1 MRKIALVFLM
11 VFCAIGLF
19 ALDGTVISVTG
30 KVEMQAVPDGEWV
43 VLKAGDT
50 VPEGAVISTA
60 FKSSASLKLGGST
73 VTVNQLTRVV
83 VRELTND
90 SDKVTTKLFLDA
102 GALRADVKSMDNK
115 ANDFKIQSSVV
126 TSSVRGTEL
135 QDNALG
141 EHITLRGNV
150 STSSAECEWGVTTTQ
165 GEQTELYDGVL
176 KNSYTNGNKDVN
188 IAKAVTS
195 PVEEDSSP
203 LQITTGDY
211 GDGVVHLP
219 PVGFADAAGAGSY
232 EKELYTSNVSIGLE

>member
-1 MRKIALVFLM
+1 MKKITLVFLM
-11 VFCAIGLF
+11 VICAFGLF

-43 VLKAGDT
+43 LLKAGDT

-90 SDKVTTKLFLDA
+90 TDKVTTKLFLDA

-141 EHITLRGNV
+141 EHVTFRGNV
-150 STSSAECEWGVTTTQ
+150 YTTSANCDWGVTTTQ
-165 GEQTELYDGVL
+165 GETTELYDGVL
-176 KNSYTNGNKDVN
+176 KNSFTNGNKDVAIN
-188 IAKAVTS
+188 KVVTS
-195 PVEEDSSP
+195 PVEEDTSP

-211 GDGVVHLP
+211 GDGLVHLP
-219 PVGFADAAGAGSY
+219 PVGFSDAAGAGSY
-232 EKELYTSNVSIGLE
+232 EKELYTSNTSIVLE

>member
-1 MRKIALVFLM
+1 MKKIALVSLM
-11 VFCAIGLF
+11 ILCAVCLF

-30 KVEMQAVPDGEWV
+30 KVEMQATPNGEWV
-43 VLKAGDT
+43 ILKAGDT

-90 SDKVTTKLFLDA
+90 TDKVTTKLFLDA

-135 QDNALG
+135 EDNALG
-141 EHITLRGNV
+141 DHLTIRGNV
-150 STSSAECEWGVTTTQ
+150 SSTANDCEWGVTTTQ

-176 KNSYTNGNKDVN
+176 KNSYTSGNKDVTLN
-188 IAKAVTS
+188 KLVTS
-195 PVEEDSSP
+195 PVEEDTSP

-219 PVGFADAAGAGSY
+219 PVGFTDSAGFGAY

>member
-1 MRKIALVFLM
+1 MKKIALVSLM
-11 VFCAIGLF
+11 ILCAVGMF
-19 ALDGTVISVTG
+19 ALDGTVVSVTG
-30 KVEMQAVPDGEWV
+30 KVEMQAAPNGEWV
-43 VLKAGDT
+43 ILKAGDT

-60 FKSSASLKLGGST
+60 FKSSATLKLGGST

-90 SDKVTTKLFLDA
+90 TDKVTTKLFLDA

-135 QDNALG
+135 EDNAMGDHLT
-141 EHITLRGNV
+141 IRGNV
-150 STSSAECEWGVTTTQ
+150 SSTANDCEWGVTTTQ
-165 GEQTELYDGVL
+165 GEKTELYNGVL
-176 KNSYTNGNKDVN
+176 QNSYTNGNKEVALN
-188 IAKAVTS
+188 KVVTS
-195 PVEEDSSP
+195 PVEEDTSP

-219 PVGFADAAGAGSY
+219 PIGFTDAAGYGAY

>member
-1 MRKIALVFLM
+1 MRKIALICLM
-11 VFCAIGLF
+11 VFCAIGMF

-141 EHITLRGNV
+141 EHITFRGNV
-150 STSSAECEWGVTTTQ
+150 STAAANNDWGVTTTE

-176 KNSYTNGNKDVN
+176 RNSYTSGNKDVT
-188 IAKAVTS
+188 IIKAVTG
-195 PVEEDSSP
+195 PADEDSSP
-203 LQITTGDY
+203 LQISTGDY
-211 GDGVVHLP
+211 GDPLLHLP
-219 PVGFADAAGAGSY
+219 PVGFADAAGAGTY
-232 EKELYTSNVSIGLE
+232 QKDLYTSNVSIGLE